1 MKRIKRELMT
11 VSKTLKLLT
20 QKTEKMALKLEQLEK
35 AATKDVKTKK
45 SVAKSPAKSSRAK
58 ASKNKKAA
66 ITTKKTTGIDT
77 VLAIIKRSKK
87 GVDTAMLKKKT
98 GFNERQI
105 WSFIYRLKK
114 QGKIKASQKGS
125 YVKI

>member
-1 MKRIKRELMT
+1 MKK
-11 VSKTLKLLT
+11 
-20 QKTEKMALKLEQLEK
+20 
-35 AATKDVKTKK
+35 KK
-45 SVAKSPAKSSRAK
+45 SVAKSTARSSRAK

-66 ITTKKTTGIDT
+66 ITTHKKTTGIDT

-114 QGKIKASQKGS
+114 QGKIKALQKGS